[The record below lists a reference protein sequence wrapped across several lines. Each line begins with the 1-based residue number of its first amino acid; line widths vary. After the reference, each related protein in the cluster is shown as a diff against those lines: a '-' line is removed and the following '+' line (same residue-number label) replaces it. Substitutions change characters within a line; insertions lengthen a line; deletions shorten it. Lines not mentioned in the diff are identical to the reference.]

1 MSDELGRDEDLLG
14 KKSVFNIKEKSW
26 IFKVGAIAT
35 VAIIMWVFVKILNPP
50 TTLEQKVELKPLT
63 LKSNLLAED
72 EFEKFK
78 AGLDDVDE
86 SVSSQNQRL
95 DSLETALN
103 NTLEKLKTD
112 GLKGEELKA
121 FISEQLEKQK
131 PSASSIPDPRPV
143 DDRNLPFGYP
153 PPPIKKSGSTPRVA
167 NMADGP
173 KLADTRVDTF
183 VGGTGWTAASS
194 TTLDTKKKTK
204 RYLLPPSM
212 MPAKLLTGI
221 DAMTNKQGKENM
233 EQVFF
238 RIDAPAVLPNHIR
251 RDLTGCFVVANAYGN
266 LAKERVSMQA
276 VTLSCMSRDGKF
288 AIDEDILGFVTDH
301 SDGKRDLTGHVVSKD
316 SSKMAWLVAA
326 SVAGEIGNAVT
337 LDTFQ
342 QNQNVLGTSTILDA
356 DKAVQNS
363 IGSSITS
370 ASGSYKEII
379 LEYIKQSG
387 PVVEAAPLKEATI
400 CIQEAVWLNI
410 IPTEG
415 EGNTDA

>member
-1 MSDELGRDEDLLG
+1 MNDELDRDVDLLG
-14 KKSVFNIKEKSW
+14 KKSLFNIKEKSVV
-26 IFKVGAIAT
+26 IKVTAFLVVFGVI
-35 VAIIMWVFVKILNPP
+35 WVFVKILNPP

-78 AGLDDVDE
+78 AGLDEVDE

-95 DSLETALN
+95 DSLEKALS
-103 NTLEKLKTD
+103 NTLEKIKSDSLQGD
-112 GLKGEELKA
+112 DLKA

-131 PSASSIPDPRPV
+131 PTSPTIPDPRPV
-143 DDRNLPFGYP
+143 DDKNVSFGYP
-153 PPPIKKSGSTPRVA
+153 PSPTKQGTPA
-167 NMADGP
+167 PNAMHAEAP
-173 KLADTRVDTF
+173 KYGDTRIDTF
-183 VGGTGWTAASS
+183 VGGTGWTTASS
-194 TTLDTKKKTK
+194 SPLEAKKKTK
-204 RYLLPPSM
+204 KYLLPPSM

-276 VTLSCMSRDGKF
+276 VTLSCMSKDGKF

-410 IPTEG
+410 IETEG